1 MTAIAERPARSRI
14 LRPADL
20 DDIAMLLLAVFSVG
34 LLIYVWFIEPELQDE
49 TWVYVVDTSICGVF
63 FVEFLWRWRAAGWPK
78 SFPVRYWYDVLGMI
92 PVANPALRGL
102 RLLRVIVLGVRL
114 FRMVNRVFGERVT
127 NQLVDR
133 MTDPII
139 DAIKKPIMVAVLDE
153 VIDLLEAS
161 NMAASIA
168 DALQENSAELQAVIK
183 EKIKQDPLAGALKLL
198 PFHDQIVQS
207 VIEMS
212 MRVILEVLADPRVG
226 EFVSDAIRANEEQIR
241 NTVMHDM
248 DERELART
256 AVGERA

>member
-1 MTAIAERPARSRI
+1 MTATAERPAQTRI
-14 LRPADL
+14 LRLANL

-92 PVANPALRGL
+92 PVAHPALRSL

-114 FRMVNRVFGERVT
+114 FRMINRVFGEKLT
-127 NQLVDR
+127 SR
-133 MTDPII
+133 MVERLTDPII
-139 DAIKKPIMVAVLDE
+139 DAIKKPIMIMVLDE
-153 VIDLLEAS
+153 VIDLLEAT
-161 NMAASIA
+161 NMTASIA

-212 MRVILEVLADPRVG
+212 MRVILDVLADPRIG
-226 EFVSDAIRANEEQIR
+226 EFVSDAIRANEEQLR
-241 NTVMHDM
+241 DTVMRDM
-248 DERELART
+248 DEKELTRT
-256 AVGERA
+256 AVAQRA